1 MYNMHLIINTHWDRE
16 YRWSFAETQFR
27 LAESVDDLI
36 NIMQRD
42 EEFRHFHTDSQVS
55 MLDDYLD
62 IRPERKEE
70 LKKLVKEGRI
80 MTGPWY
86 TLPAEFCVSGES
98 LVRNLTMGHQLS
110 EELGKVMKVA
120 YNIFSWGQVSQLPQ
134 IYKQFG
140 MDTIIFYRGVDQSK
154 LDRLEFKWRAP
165 DGTEAI
171 GLTFGAFH
179 RLNFWRLVYL
189 PYILGGDS
197 VSGENYKISRNNLN
211 NAHLT
216 HICDHNIEMVNHK
229 VVGQTFAK
237 DIDAALKG
245 LDQLIDTVKDKSST
259 PELLFLQGF
268 DQENPDPVVTELITE
283 LNKRNKYGKITVNN
297 LEDYVALL
305 KQRLNESGIINDLQV
320 LEGEMM
326 EVERVGDAFGPLYN
340 GVFSARMPIKM
351 KNNRCEALL
360 SGWSEPVAVWNMIY
374 GGEYPSVPMHKAW
387 KELLKNHQHDGIG
400 GCHVDRVTTA
410 MDERYAQ
417 VCDIGETVVRNS
429 LVDITAHIDFSKL
442 GDEQIGLAV
451 YNSNHFA
458 RREVV
463 DCLIDIPTDWGM
475 RWSGTN
481 RRDFNIEAVDANGN
495 QVPCKISKLDDDYV
509 FGYLKFGNVMG
520 YETTRCY
527 IAVEVDVPAC
537 GYTTLT
543 LTPKKLK
550 QGKKDV
556 LVNAPN
562 CMKNENISV
571 KINDNGSLNITDLK
585 SGRQYENMNYFEDSS
600 DKGGPLRYDPA
611 YYEGAI
617 NTLTSHPEVMLIKNT
632 ELEATYRITYRWQLP
647 ESVETELRIHV
658 PHGSEWIEQGP
669 LTRSTR
675 YVEEVIVSE
684 VTLRK
689 GSRKVDIT
697 TTVDN
702 KAKDHRLR
710 VMFPT
715 GLTKAVSSITDS
727 PFDVVRRDIAVP
739 DSTGWYEE
747 AARTWPT
754 KSFVAVAEGD
764 TSCTLVH
771 DCFNEYEIT
780 DDDDRAIAL
789 TMLRCF
795 STAGNPTE
803 TYCYQELAE
812 CLGKHKFNYAIDLS
826 AGDDTAAM
834 VRSAQSFITPLH
846 VAQTTTHSGEL
857 ENHKSF
863 IKLNNPNF
871 IVTALKKAENDQAIV
886 IRGYLESEKSETVSF
901 DFGFDVK
908 EAYKSDLQ
916 ENNIQSLELTD
927 SKIAMTI
934 GTKEIVT
941 LKLYI

>member
-27 LAESVDDLI
+27 LAEAVDDLI
-36 NIMQRD
+36 DIMQHD
-42 EEFRHFHTDSQVS
+42 PEFRHFHTDSQVS

-62 IRPERKEE
+62 IRPEREEE
-70 LKKLVKEGRI
+70 LKELVASGRI

-86 TLPAEFCVSGES
+86 TLPAEYLVSGES
-98 LVRNLTMGHQLS
+98 LVRNLTMGHELS
-110 EELGKVMKVA
+110 EKLGKVMKVA

-189 PYILGGDS
+189 PYVLGGNS
-197 VSGENYKISRNNLN
+197 VEGENYKISRNNLKDS
-211 NAHLT
+211 HLT
-216 HICDHNIEMVNHK
+216 HICDPHIEMVNHR
-229 VVGQTFAK
+229 VVGQGCAK
-237 DIDAALKG
+237 DIEGALKG
-245 LDQLIDTVKDKSST
+245 LEQLIDTVKDKSST
-259 PELLFLQGF
+259 PDLLFLQGF
-268 DQENPDPVVTELITE
+268 DQENPDPVVTELISE
-283 LNKRNKYGKITVNN
+283 INKRIDFGKITVNN
-297 LEDYVALL
+297 LEDYVEIL
-305 KQRLNESGIINDLQV
+305 KKNLNENGIIDKLTV
-320 LEGEMM
+320 LDGEML
-326 EVERVGDAFGPLYN
+326 EVEKVGDAFGPLYN

-374 GGEYPSVPMHKAW
+374 GGEYPVIPMKKAW

-400 GCHVDRVTTA
+400 GCHVDRVSTA
-410 MDERYAQ
+410 MDERYAK

-429 LVDITAHIDFSKL
+429 LVDGTARIDFSKL
-442 GDEQIGLAV
+442 QDNQIGLVV

-458 RREVV
+458 RHEVV
-463 DCLIDIPTDWGM
+463 NCLVDVPTDWGM

-481 RRDFNIEAVDANGN
+481 RRDFNLEAVDANGN
-495 QVPCKISKLDDDYV
+495 SVPCKISHLDDDYV

-550 QGKKDV
+550 QGKNNL

-562 CMKNENISV
+562 CMRNENISV
-571 KINDNGSLNITDLK
+571 EIADNGTLKITDLK
-585 SGRQYENMNYFEDSS
+585 SGKVYDNMNYFEDSS

-611 YYEGAI
+611 YNEGVM
-617 NTLTSHPEVMLIKNT
+617 NTLSSHPEIMLVKNT
-632 ELEATYRITYRWQLP
+632 ELEATYRITYRWQIP
-647 ESVETELRIHV
+647 ECIETELRIHV
-658 PHGSEWIEQGP
+658 PHGSEWIAQGP
-669 LTRSTR
+669 LARSNR

-684 VTLRK
+684 VTLCK
-689 GSRKVDIT
+689 GSHKVDIT

-715 GLTKAVSSITDS
+715 RLSEAKSSIADS
-727 PFDVVRRDIAVP
+727 PFDVVCRDIAVP

-754 KSFVAVAEGD
+754 KSFVAVAGNND
-764 TSCTLVH
+764 SCLLTH
-771 DCFNEYEIT
+771 DCFTEYEVT

-803 TYCYQELAE
+803 THCYQELAE
-812 CLGKHKFNYAIDLS
+812 CIGKHKFNYAIDLS
-826 AGDDTAAM
+826 AGNNTAEM
-834 VRSAQSFITPLH
+834 LRKAQAFTTPLH
-846 VAQTTTHSGEL
+846 IAQTTTHEGTLSNEG
-857 ENHKSF
+857 SF
-863 IKLNNPNF
+863 IKLHNTDF
-871 IVTALKKAENDQAIV
+871 IVTALKKAEADNAVV
-886 IRGYLESEKSETVSF
+886 IRGYLEAVKDAEVSF
-901 DFGFDVK
+901 EFGFDVK
-908 EAYKSDLQ
+908 KAERADLQ
-916 ENNIQSLELTD
+916 ENPTEALTVENG
-927 SKIAMTI
+927 KISTKVRA
-934 GTKEIVT
+934 KEIVT
-941 LKLYI
+941 IKLYM